1 MEYVSTTPVIT
12 PVAGMN
18 RTRTIVFAIAGG
30 LAVGN
35 LYWAQPLI
43 EEIASSLGVASSSAA
58 ALVTVTQIGYAL
70 GIFLVVPLGDVL
82 NRRRLIPAVLGVSAL
97 MLLAAAAAPNFS
109 LLLAALGGVG
119 LTTVSAQLLSPL
131 ASELAAP
138 EQRGRVVGTIAS
150 GALIGVLLSR
160 TVSGLVAEAFGWRA
174 IYVIAAIL
182 AVTLAFVLHA
192 LIPRLEPRESI
203 RYRRLLASVFTTVAQ
218 YRAVPPT
225 LLISGLGF
233 TVFSLFWT
241 SLTFL
246 LAAPPFSYSVGQIGL
261 VGLAGLAGALAARRA
276 GTIHDRGWSVPA
288 TGAALALLGLSLV
301 GAWLAS
307 SSIIGLI
314 VIVILLD
321 VAAQANLVLS
331 QTRLLTL
338 PGSARSRLNT
348 AVVVSNF
355 IGGAAG
361 SAMSGPLWS
370 AGGWTA
376 VMIAALILTLAAL
389 AVWSASRTRLAAV
402 A

>member
-1 MEYVSTTPVIT
+1 MSTTPVIN

-18 RTRTIVFAIAGG
+18 RTRTIVFAVAGG

-43 EEIASSLGVASSSAA
+43 EEIAGRFGVTPSSAA

-70 GIFLVVPLGDVL
+70 GIFLVVPLGDVV
-82 NRRRLIPAVLGVSAL
+82 NRRRLIPAVLGMSAL
-97 MLLAAAAAPNFS
+97 MLLGAAAAPGFG
-109 LLLAALGGVG
+109 LLLPALGGVG

-160 TVSGLVAEAFGWRA
+160 TVSGLVAEALGWRA
-174 IYVIAAIL
+174 IYVIAAVL
-182 AVTLAFVLHA
+182 AVTLALVLYA
-192 LIPRLEPRESI
+192 FIPPLEPRESI
-203 RYRRLLASVFTTVAQ
+203 RYPRLLASVFTTVAQ
-218 YRAVPPT
+218 YRAAPPT
-225 LLISGLGF
+225 LLISALGF

-246 LAAPPFSYSVGQIGL
+246 LASPPYSYSVGQIGL
-261 VGLAGLAGALAARRA
+261 VGLAGLAGALGARRA
-276 GTIHDRGWSVPA
+276 GAIHDRGWSVPA
-288 TGAALALLGLSLV
+288 TGAALVLLSLSLA

-307 SSIIGLI
+307 GSIIGLI

-348 AVVVSNF
+348 ALVVGNF

-361 SAMSGPLWS
+361 SALSGPLWS
-370 AGGWTA
+370 TGGWTA
-376 VMIAALILTLAAL
+376 VMIAALALTLVAL
-389 AVWSASRTRLAAV
+389 AVWSVCRTRLAAV

>member
-1 MEYVSTTPVIT
+1 MSTTTVTT
-12 PVAGMN
+12 PAAGMT

-43 EEIASSLGVASSSAA
+43 EEIAGSLGVASSSAA
-58 ALVTVTQIGYAL
+58 TLVTVTQIGYAL

-82 NRRRLIPAVLGVSAL
+82 NRRKLIPAVLAVSSL
-97 MLLAAAAAPNFS
+97 MLLGAAAPSFS
-109 LLLAALGGVG
+109 LLLGALGGVG

-150 GALIGVLLSR
+150 GALIGILLSR

-174 IYVIAAIL
+174 IYVIAAVL
-182 AVTLAFVLHA
+182 AVALAVVLYA
-192 LIPRLEPRESI
+192 LIPRLEPREPI
-203 RYRRLLASVFTTVAQ
+203 RYARLLGSVFTTVAQ

-261 VGLAGLAGALAARRA
+261 LGLAGLAGALAARRA
-276 GTIHDRGWSVPA
+276 GAIHDRGWSVPA
-288 TGAALALLGLSLV
+288 TGAALALLALSLA

-307 SSIIGLI
+307 GSIIGLI

-376 VMIAALILTLAAL
+376 VIFAALVLTLVAL